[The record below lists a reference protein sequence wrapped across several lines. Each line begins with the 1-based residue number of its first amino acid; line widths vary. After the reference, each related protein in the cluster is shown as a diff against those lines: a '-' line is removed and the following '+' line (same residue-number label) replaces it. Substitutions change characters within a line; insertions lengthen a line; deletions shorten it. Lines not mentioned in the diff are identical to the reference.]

1 MNFRIK
7 RQRKGQTMLTTVV
20 LLLACALLAA
30 AGVPLILKLIPPN
43 PIYGVRTE
51 RALSRS
57 EIWYEVNRFGG
68 WALVIAAGV
77 AALLLMLWSGTMLK
91 PAWRQML
98 AVLLPV
104 AIAVGVTLWYER
116 QIPTR
121 RRSPKG
127 EES

>member
-1 MNFRIK
+1 
-7 RQRKGQTMLTTVV
+7 MLTTVV

-91 PAWRQML
+91 PAWRQLL
-98 AVLLPV
+98 AVLLPL

-116 QIPTR
+116 QIPSP

-127 EES
+127 EEQK

>member
-1 MNFRIK
+1 
-7 RQRKGQTMLTTVV
+7 MLTTVV

-57 EIWYEVNRFGG
+57 DIWYEVNRFGG
-68 WALVIAAGV
+68 WALVAAAGFT
-77 AALLLMLWSGTMLK
+77 ALLLMFWSGTMLK
-91 PAWRQML
+91 PAWRQVL
-98 AVLLPV
+98 ALLLPL

-116 QIPTR
+116 QIPSP
-121 RRSPKG
+121 RRSTKG
-127 EES
+127 SGEKP